1 MENLTPPQLPN
12 PIHNSPL
19 SERDRIRASLLKMRT
34 MTRGDKL
41 LEMRAHNILDDREL
55 KKMQQAE
62 PAPPKEPARMQE
74 GQQGMKWLDR
84 FLTTDP
90 DLLKVKEHVKILA
103 PTHWPVMILGESGTG
118 KELIARA
125 LHGSRAGR
133 FVGINCAAISENLV
147 ESELFGHVK
156 GSFTGAYT
164 DKQGLLTRASSGT
177 AFLDEIGD
185 LQYSLQAKLLRAIQ
199 EKTIRRVGSVDDEE
213 ISCRIVCGTHKD
225 IEMELNETF
234 RLDLFYRLSTF
245 MLKLKPLSERPLGD
259 FVELAKFFGGDD
271 EDATRLFDNRH
282 RMPGNIRQVEQYFTR
297 KKVLG
302 VVDWL

>member
-1 MENLTPPQLPN
+1 MRATL
-12 PIHNSPL
+12 
-19 SERDRIRASLLKMRT
+19 ERMRQ

-41 LEMRAHNILDDREL
+41 LELRAQNILDDREL

-62 PAPPKEPARMQE
+62 PAKPPAPATMQE
-74 GQQGMKWLDR
+74 GQAGMKWLAR
-84 FLTTDP
+84 FITTDP
-90 DLLKVKEHVKILA
+90 DMLKVKEQVKVLA
-103 PTHWPVMILGESGTG
+103 GVPHPVMILGDSGTG

-125 LHGSRAGR
+125 LHGSRTGK

-156 GSFTGAYT
+156 GSFTGAYN
-164 DKQGLLTRASSGT
+164 DKPGLLTRAASGT

-245 MLKLKPLSERPLGD
+245 MLRLKPLSERPYED
-259 FVELAKFFGGDD
+259 FVEFSKFFGGD
-271 EDATRLFDNRH
+271 ESDAQRLWENKG
-282 RMPGNIRQVEQYFTR
+282 RMKGNFRQVEQYFTR
-297 KKVLG
+297 KRVLG
-302 VVDWL
+302 VVDWT